1 MALATDLMGLGLP
14 SRLAARIAVGGVG
27 AIAVTAAGSAFASA
41 TRIRGEQRLA
51 VVTGA
56 DGTTAV
62 SLPAV
67 SGDVNIGDM
76 FIIHN
81 SDAADSLQIYGSSGV
96 TIMAGDS
103 SSVINLQARDTMIL
117 FPVSTSSWAGGA
129 LNVS

>member
-14 SRLAARIAVGGVG
+14 GRLAARIAVGGVG
-27 AIAVTAAGSAFASA
+27 AVAVAAAGSGFSTA
-41 TRIRGEQRLA
+41 TRIKQEQRLTS
-51 VVTGA
+51 VTGA

-81 SDAADSLQIYGSSGV
+81 SDAADSLQVYGSTGV
-96 TIMAGDS
+96 VIYAGDS
-103 SSVINLQARDTMIL
+103 TSVIPVLARTTL
-117 FPVSTSSWAGGA
+117 VVFPTSTTAWVGGR
-129 LNVS
+129 LT